1 MGTYLLDSDKVMGC
15 VDEVAGREILRF
27 DRGERLAAGG
37 GIDVEEADFRRELLG
52 GMTSEYR
59 FFGRV
64 VVEGTSGLDVSTVGG
79 EGMMMSRL
87 SRSGVLRASSI
98 NSWALV
104 MER

>member
-1 MGTYLLDSDKVMGC
+1 MGAV
-15 VDEVAGREILRF
+15 EVTFSWEG
-27 DRGERLAAGG
+27 
-37 GIDVEEADFRRELLG
+37 LG

-59 FFGRV
+59 FFGRLAGRVERV
-64 VVEGTSGLDVSTVGG
+64 VAVGASSLDTSRVGVGG

-104 MER
+104 MDR